1 MMNPRRYEKQFL
13 MLRKDA
19 TGFAIGTKQPWG
31 SCILE
36 LKNNT
41 GRLSLSVNSLRR
53 HTDGYP
59 VYAIAQKEN
68 TPYRFYCGR
77 ISPDLMG
84 KANLTWDFHPDDMDG
99 TNVSAE
105 HLVAIA
111 VLEDLKRPT
120 APLVAFVNNPCDWR
134 SLFLQAEQ
142 RSSKTAPE
150 TAQKPTL
157 TLITT
162 PPAVSVQPQENV
174 LQSVPDAYDFS
185 EDAATAS
192 AEEIPE
198 EKKEP
203 PEEKPLSAAESNPF
217 QAGGDFRA
225 LLAAFRKEMEEL
237 EAAGILQ
244 PQKTTAQTAKEP
256 AKEEPDLLTPFMKN
270 PCLYPFGED
279 TYYCIS
285 RKELALLPMFSPQ
298 MLHDPFFMVA
308 ERKYRHFL
316 IGKQADGIYIGV
328 PDVADAPTPKED
340 LGFGVFLPLTQD
352 RTHGYWMKKIRES

>member
-19 TGFAIGTKQPWG
+19 TGFAIGTRQPWG

-77 ISPDLMG
+77 ISPDPLG
-84 KANLTWDFHPDDMDG
+84 KANLTWDFHPDDIDG
-99 TNVSAE
+99 TNISAE

-111 VLEDLKRPT
+111 ILEDLKRPT

-142 RSSKTAPE
+142 RSSKTVPE
-150 TAQKPTL
+150 TTEKPTL
-157 TLITT
+157 TRITNA
-162 PPAVSVQPQENV
+162 PAPSAQPQESAAQPISDSYN
-174 LQSVPDAYDFS
+174 SS
-185 EDAATAS
+185 EDTVSVENTA
-192 AEEIPE
+192 E
-198 EKKEP
+198 EKKEIM
-203 PEEKPLSAAESNPF
+203 EENPLSAAESKPF

-244 PQKTTAQTAKEP
+244 PQKTTAQTVKEP
-256 AKEEPDLLTPFMKN
+256 AKEAPDLLTPFMKN

-285 RKELALLPMFSPQ
+285 RKELALLPMLSPQ
-298 MLHDPFFMVA
+298 ILHDPFFMVA

-316 IGKQADGIYIGV
+316 IGKQADGVYIGV

-352 RTHGYWMKKIRES
+352 RTHGYWMKKIR